1 MKQTILQLPKL
12 LSADNLSKM
21 ERLGTEHQRGQIV
34 ILFFNIW
41 PLAIMKIFP
50 IMS

>member
-12 LSADNLSKM
+12 LSAYNLTKM
-21 ERLGTEHQRGQIV
+21 ERLGTELQCGQIV

-41 PLAIMKIFP
+41 PLATMKICP